1 MNIIKEFLLEVRI
14 TQNESKQFGC
24 DIATYHGELLHG
36 VQPEYSHEN
45 DAIYAALHGLA
56 IDNNFTGSLKAA
68 EKWIDIVKPETRN
81 TTVCTAD
88 CRAESA
94 SSRAIA
100 SDETNV
106 QPHTAHLS
114 Q

>member
-56 IDNNFTGSLKAA
+56 IDNNFTGSLKVA
-68 EKWIDIVKPETRN
+68 EKMINP
-81 TTVCTAD
+81 
-88 CRAESA
+88 
-94 SSRAIA
+94 
-100 SDETNV
+100 
-106 QPHTAHLS
+106 
-114 Q
+114 